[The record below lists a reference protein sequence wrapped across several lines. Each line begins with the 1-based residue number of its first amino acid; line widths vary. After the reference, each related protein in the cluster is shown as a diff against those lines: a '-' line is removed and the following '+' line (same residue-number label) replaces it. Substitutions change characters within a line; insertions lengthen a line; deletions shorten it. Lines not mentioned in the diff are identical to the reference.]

1 MPRTAS
7 DWRAFVGELTQRL
20 SPVLERCHVPASPRL
35 GIEVGGAFPVFYEA
49 TSETIRL
56 GYPLSMDGR
65 DEPQTLA
72 LYADLLAITDAAEL
86 DRVLE
91 LLFARLSVQA
101 LARHLRQVHDAATD
115 DDWLERQVS
124 HAVAHAMTARLF
136 EAHRP
141 FLLFVLD
148 RALEGLAQ
156 RRLLELPVD
165 DEAAGPMGEYFLH
178 ELTAWAA
185 DLSRDDVPP
194 VEQVLEAFIGHG
206 ARHRRRSA
214 ESELALLQTLTQGPA
229 SLRRTAAELFAEE
242 ASPEAIA
249 TLLGSGRVL
258 PPDVRLLL
266 AGALRLRGE
275 SQESAAQLAFLATE
289 LSIPAPVAAAAALL
303 LDDPMAHGVDPAGA
317 LQELEDAGLADAL
330 ALVKV
335 LDTPV
340 GVQAVW
346 PTLSHASA
354 AVRRQAYRLLAAM
367 LPEADAWSGIADPE
381 PTIRARS
388 VTMLSR
394 RPGLARAL
402 SSLVLDEAREVRE
415 AALAKARADGQLA
428 NDLGAL
434 LSMQETDAA
443 QLALAAIY
451 SPTWPDAADQVFQRA
466 MARVMRPYVVACS
479 AVKRLRQETPSD
491 RHLMLVEQLAVDA
504 KERRQ
509 RELVEFA
516 SMARG
521 RSDWLE
527 AFDDHDQMT
536 RLADVLPAGWLEALN
551 ESMQP
556 FEPMFAL
563 RRLAS
568 DHPTPF
574 VRAALLLWL
583 ARGKH
588 DDSETL
594 ARLAEQDPTA
604 TVAEVARI
612 LRGEVD
618 DMALTAIEKALFL
631 RTAPLFRSVPTPN
644 LLAMAAAMRSG
655 EHAAGEVIV
664 KQGELGDRLFVL
676 FEGHAEARKE
686 LPTGGSQTL
695 ATLGPGAV
703 FGEMAL
709 FDSEPRSASVVATET
724 ARTLMLDGA
733 TFHRLGLEH
742 PEILWEVCRVLT
754 GRLRSLGQTVGA
766 RAPKAPEPV
775 ASEA

>member
-1 MPRTAS
+1 MPRHAS

-20 SPVLERCHVPASPRL
+20 SPVLERCRVPASPRL
-35 GIEVGGAFPVFYEA
+35 GIEIGGELPVSYDA
-49 TSETIRL
+49 SSETIRL
-56 GYPLSMDGR
+56 GFPLSTH
-65 DEPQTLA
+65 DEDETQA
-72 LYADLLAITDAAEL
+72 LYADLLAVPDPAEL
-86 DRVLE
+86 ERVLE

-101 LARHLRQVHDAATD
+101 LTRHLRQVHDAATD

-148 RALEGLAQ
+148 RALENLGQ
-156 RRLLELPVD
+156 RRLLELPD
-165 DEAAGPMGEYFLH
+165 DQSRGPLGDFFLH
-178 ELTAWAA
+178 ELTAWTA

-194 VEQVLEAFIGHG
+194 VEQVLEAFVGEG
-206 ARHRRRSA
+206 ARQRRRSA

-242 ASPEAIA
+242 ASPEGIA
-249 TLLGSGRVL
+249 AVLGSSRVL

-275 SQESAAQLAFLATE
+275 SQVSASQLAFLATE
-289 LSIPAPVAAAAALL
+289 LSVPAPVAAAAALL
-303 LDDPMAHGVDPAGA
+303 LDDPRSHGVDPAGA
-317 LQELEDAGLADAL
+317 LQDLEDADLADAL

-335 LDTPV
+335 LDTSV

-346 PTLSHASA
+346 PTLSHMSA

-388 VTMLSR
+388 VVMLSR

-402 SSLVLDEAREVRE
+402 STLVLDEAREVRE
-415 AALAKARADGQLA
+415 AALSKARADDQLA

-434 LSMQETDAA
+434 LSTRETDAA

-451 SPTWPDAADQVFQRA
+451 SHTWPEAADQVFRRG
-466 MARVMRPYVVACS
+466 MARVMRPYVVAS
-479 AVKRLRQETPSD
+479 AAVKRLRQEHPAD
-491 RHLMLVEQLAVDA
+491 RHLLLVEQLAQDA
-504 KERRQ
+504 QERRQ
-509 RELVEFA
+509 RELIEFA

-527 AFDDHDQMT
+527 LYDAHDSANG
-536 RLADVLPAGWLEALN
+536 LADWLPDGWYEALN
-551 ESMQP
+551 EPMQP

-583 ARGKH
+583 ARGEH
-588 DDSETL
+588 DDPETL
-594 ARLAEQDPTA
+594 ARLADQDPTA
-604 TVAEVARI
+604 TVTEVARI

-644 LLAMAAAMRSG
+644 LLALAAAMRSG
-655 EHAAGEVIV
+655 EHAPGEMIV
-664 KQGELGDRLFVL
+664 RQGDLGDRLFVL
-676 FEGHAEARKE
+676 FEGQAEARKE
-686 LPTGGSQTL
+686 QPSGDSQKL

-709 FDSEPRSASVVATET
+709 FDSEPRSATVVATET

-754 GRLRSLGQTVGA
+754 GRLRSLGQTVGT
-766 RAPKAPEPV
+766 RPPEPPPD
-775 ASEA
+775 A